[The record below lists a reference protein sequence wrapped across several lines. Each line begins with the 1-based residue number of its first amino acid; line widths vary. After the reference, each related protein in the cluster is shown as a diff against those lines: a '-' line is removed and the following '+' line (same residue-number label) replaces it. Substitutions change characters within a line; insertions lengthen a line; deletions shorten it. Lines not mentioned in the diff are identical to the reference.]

1 MNYSELSDAQIS
13 QRVGAIISRDQQSVI
28 GANGKAFI
36 HHYGAPIGDYGSL
49 CLGWK
54 EFDPCN
60 SWADAG
66 PIIEKFGISVHY
78 IGEGHH
84 RGKWGADE
92 PTGVRYIY
100 GDKPLRCA
108 MIIFLWMQEA
118 E

>member
-36 HHYGAPIGDYGSL
+36 HHYSAPVGEYGPA
-49 CLGWK
+49 CLGWV

-66 PIIEKFGISVHY
+66 PIIGEENISLIFGFGHWDAMSPD
-78 IGEGHH
+78 GESLQT
-84 RGKWGADE
+84 E
-92 PTGVRYIY
+92 EVN
-100 GDKPLRCA
+100 PLRAA
-108 MIIFLWMQEA
+108 MIVFLIMQEQPNA
-118 E
+118 